1 MRSYREIAKIMGVS
15 KAQAWRDCQAI
26 QEKIDVND
34 EELIYDLTAILE
46 QLNETPMKRLVMSK
60 RDANE
65 THDHA

>member
-26 QEKIDVND
+26 QKKVDKND

-46 QLNETPMKRLVMSK
+46 QLNETPKKRLVMPE
-60 RDANE
+60 RNANG
-65 THDHA
+65 THERA